1 MREHFPDINYASSA
15 STALNSAVAA
25 LFVTDWEE
33 ITELDEEFDTMATSV
48 VIDGRRA
55 IDRRDG
61 IVYEGL
67 TW

>member
-1 MREHFPDINYASSA
+1 MREHFSNISYMSSE
-15 STALNSAVAA
+15 STALDGTAAA
-25 LFVTDWEE
+25 LVVTDWEE
-33 ITELDEEFDTMATSV
+33 ITELDEEFDTMATPV